1 MLYLK
6 AFAFPC
12 LHITTSFLSL
22 HPYGLGGLYLISR
35 GVSTSWAPRVVC
47 LSWFHWLDS
56 SNCVRPDVMNS
67 WAQLLFKLSPLG
79 DLSLQAS
86 PFHNSPLKLHSLYCS
101 GEWGFGRRRRSW
113 HALGMFPRRNVFSTT
128 LDTLW
133 MLPPS
138 SMLQLM
144 LQMTSCPPRSTV
156 R

>member
-6 AFAFPC
+6 AFTFPC

-22 HPYGLGGLYLISR
+22 HPYGLGGLSLISR

-47 LSWFHWLDS
+47 LSWFHSLDS
-56 SNCVRPDVMNS
+56 SNCVRLDVMNN

-86 PFHNSPLKLHSLYCS
+86 PLPQQPPKTSLPLLLREVGFWQEMEELARS
-101 GEWGFGRRRRSW
+101 GHVPTQECLFNYPR
-113 HALGMFPRRNVFSTT
+113 HALNT
-128 LDTLW
+128 LV
-133 MLPPS
+133 S